1 MRKNYGIKN
10 YLFSGKTIYIGR
22 YILNFNLI
30 FLWYIVFRVK
40 FLFIKIYD
48 GDDFD
53 KYIRGFIFKER
64 FSGV

>member
-1 MRKNYGIKN
+1 MRKNYGINN
-10 YLFSGKTIYIGR
+10 YLFSGKTIYR
-22 YILNFNLI
+22 YILICNF
-30 FLWYIVFRVK
+30 FLWYIVYRVK

>member
-10 YLFSGKTIYIGR
+10 YLFSGKTIYISR
-22 YILNFNLI
+22 YILNFNF

>member
-1 MRKNYGIKN
+1 MVLKIIC
-10 YLFSGKTIYIGR
+10 LVGKWYILVGR
-22 YILNFNLI
+22 YILNFNF